1 MTNMLIVCEFPN
13 NFIIISF
20 FMAYIVETGRKKKPP
35 LILWVINVNDLWGFF
50 CCFSQ
55 NKLLHQVINVH
66 SFTPPECF
74 SLKLCCF
81 VISISLNIIA

>member
-20 FMAYIVETGRKKKPP
+20 FMAYIVETGRKKNPP

-50 CCFSQ
+50 LFFPKQ
-55 NKLLHQVINVH
+55 
-66 SFTPPECF
+66 T
-74 SLKLCCF
+74 
-81 VISISLNIIA
+81 IASSNQRTFFYTT